1 MLRARDW
8 IFHKVGEDWIF
19 LALLGII
26 MALLSFAMDFII
38 EKMQEGEVHFSL
50 YTAWFTIQ
58 LKVEIRLILYF
69 ELNEKLLI
77 LIVKHAK
84 ISVLNNLTI
93 ISYMLQIQ
101 KLILD

>member
-38 EKMQEGEVHFSL
+38 EKMQEGELNFSL
-50 YTAWFTIQ
+50 HTFWFSIP
-58 LKVEIRLILYF
+58 LKADYHEFIK
-69 ELNEKLLI
+69 NI
-77 LIVKHAK
+77 LISSMHML
-84 ISVLNNLTI
+84 SVLSQLTTNL
-93 ISYMLQIQ
+93 YMLQAHFNFL
-101 KLILD
+101 K